1 MLSILDGRFVI
12 VQERST
18 VPVTTARGRHRTV
31 LTSTAERIS
40 FAYTHDEPMATP
52 VEEGFTGLHQ
62 IARLI
67 ADTASDAIVTIN
79 DQSTILFVNRGAEK
93 IFGYSRDEMIGQP
106 LTMLMPDY
114 LRNVHLT
121 SVQRYLETGK
131 KHTSWEAVPLPGLHK
146 DGAEISLELSFA
158 EFNEDGQHFFTG
170 IARDITDRKSAEDAL
185 KHREEYLRALIE
197 NAAEVISVLNP
208 DGKRRYISQSVE
220 RSLGFKP
227 EELIGRDPFE
237 LVHPDDVS
245 ELRKLFAAGL
255 TQPGF
260 IARREVRLR
269 TKDGS
274 WRIHE
279 ATGHNLLDDPVVRG
293 IVINSRDITDRK
305 LLERR
310 LLAQYKVAKIL
321 AESRSLDAS
330 ATTLLQAICESLGW
344 DLGQLWIADRDSDRL
359 RWLASWHTAAI
370 ASDFVEASRGRT
382 FARGIGLPGRIWA
395 DGQPSWIEDLA
406 SDPNFPRGP
415 VAAKIGLTSGF
426 GFPIKLGE
434 DVSGVMEFFRRDR
447 QTADPTL
454 LEVMAT
460 IGNQLG
466 QFIERNRVETERG
479 EFYQRE
485 QRARLEAE
493 TAMERMRRVQTVTEV
508 ALAYLSIDKL
518 LAELLDRVCEAM
530 DVDTVAIMLLEEDNK
545 LVALAAKGLR
555 VDKSIRVPIGAGF
568 AGRIA
573 ERRVPITI
581 EDIETAEFYTPFLR
595 ELGVKTLL
603 GVPLLI
609 EGRVVGVMHVGRFTP
624 RPFTDDDIRLLQLV
638 AFRVALAIDN
648 ARLFEEER
656 GARREAEAASRAK
669 DEFLTTV
676 SHELRTPLTPVIGW
690 VHMIRNGLLPASE
703 AAHGLEVIEKNSH
716 ALKRLIN
723 DLLDMSAILT
733 GKLRMDQ
740 SPLAL
745 ESAIRQAIETVRPS
759 AAAHDV
765 QLELSF
771 HDWSKEVVTGDQS
784 RLVQAF
790 SNLLDNAIKFSKPGG
805 VVKVVCE
812 TSEEDAVVR
821 VEDAGQG
828 IASEFLPFV
837 FERFRQEDGSKT
849 RAHGGLGLGLALVKS
864 FIESHNGTVR
874 AESAGHGRGSRFTVR
889 LPRRKHDPGLTE
901 QPPKTRVEII
911 SSRPHLM
918 IIEDDPDTLEILR
931 ATLEA
936 HGFRVTPYESGGE
949 TLRDAPQN
957 SVDLIISDIGMPEL
971 DGFELMRELRQ
982 LPTYKTVPAIALS
995 GYASQKDAKT
1005 ALAAG
1010 FNAHVSK
1017 PVDPAELISMVKSL
1031 LEKNQST
1038 KKI

>member
-1 MLSILDGRFVI
+1 M
-12 VQERST
+12 T
-18 VPVTTARGRHRTV
+18 
-31 LTSTAERIS
+31 
-40 FAYTHDEPMATP
+40 TP
-52 VEEGFTGLHQ
+52 VEETFTGLHQ

-67 ADTASDAIVTIN
+67 ADTASDAIITID
-79 DQSTILFVNRGAEK
+79 DQSTILFVNRGAQK
-93 IFGYSRDEMIGQP
+93 IFGHSQDEMVGQS

-114 LRNVHLT
+114 LRHVHRAG
-121 SVQRYLETGK
+121 VQRYLETGT

-146 DGAEISLELSFA
+146 DGTEISLELSFA
-158 EFNEDGQHFFTG
+158 EFNEDGKHFFTG
-170 IARDITDRKSAEDAL
+170 IARDITDRKRAEDAL
-185 KHREEYLRALIE
+185 KQREEYLRALIE
-197 NAAEVISVLNP
+197 NAAEIISVLNP
-208 DGKRRYISQSVE
+208 DGKRRYTSPSIE

-227 EELIGRDPFE
+227 EELIGKDPFE
-237 LVHPDDVS
+237 LVHPDDALD
-245 ELRKLFAAGL
+245 LRQLFATGL

-269 TKDGS
+269 AKDGS

-279 ATGHNLLDDPVVRG
+279 TTGQNLLNDPVVQG
-293 IVINSRDITDRK
+293 IVINSRDITARK
-305 LLERR
+305 RLERR
-310 LLAQYKVAKIL
+310 LIAQYKVAKIL

-330 ATTLLQAICESLGW
+330 ATMLLEAICESLGW
-344 DLGQLWIADRDSDRL
+344 DLGQFWIIDGESDVL
-359 RWLASWHTAAI
+359 RWLASWRVPAA
-370 ASDFVEASRGRT
+370 APDLEDASRGRT
-382 FARGIGLPGRIWA
+382 FARGVGLPGRIWEA
-395 DGQPSWIEDLA
+395 GESIWIGDLA
-406 SDPNFPRGP
+406 IDTNFPRGA
-415 VAAKIGLTSGF
+415 VAARSGLTSGF
-426 GFPIKLGE
+426 GFPIKLRE
-434 DVSGVMEFFRRDR
+434 EVSGVMEFFTRD
-447 QTADPTL
+447 QQIVDPTL
-454 LEVMAT
+454 LEVMTA

-466 QFIERNRVETERG
+466 QFIERNRIQTERS
-479 EFYQRE
+479 ELYERE

-493 TAMERMRRVQTVTEV
+493 IAMERMRRVQTVTEV

-530 DVDTVAIMLLEEDNK
+530 DVDTVAILLLEEDNK
-545 LVALAAKGLR
+545 LVTLAAKGLR
-555 VDKSIRVPIGAGF
+555 VDKSIRVPLGAGF
-568 AGRIA
+568 AGRVA
-573 ERRVPITI
+573 ERKQPMTI
-581 EDIETAEFYTPFLR
+581 DDIDTAELFTPFLR
-595 ELGVKTLL
+595 ELGVKSLL

-609 EGRVVGVMHVGRFTP
+609 EGRVVGVIHVGRLTP
-624 RPFTDDDIRLLQLV
+624 RPFTDDDVRLLQLV

-676 SHELRTPLTPVIGW
+676 SHELRTPLTPIIGW
-690 VHMIRNGLLPASE
+690 VHMIRNGLLPSSE

-745 ESAIRQAIETVRPS
+745 ESAIRQAIDTVRPS

-771 HDWSKEVVTGDQS
+771 HDWNKEVVTGDQS

-790 SNLLDNAIKFSKPGG
+790 SNLLDNAIKFSKSGG
-805 VVKVVCE
+805 VVKIICE
-812 TSEEDAVVR
+812 TTDEDALVR
-821 VEDAGQG
+821 IQDAGQG
-828 IASEFLPFV
+828 IATEFLPFV
-837 FERFRQEDGSKT
+837 FDRFRQEDGSKT

-864 FIESHNGTVR
+864 FIESHHGTVS
-874 AESAGHGRGSRFTVR
+874 AESAGHGQGSRFTVR
-889 LPRRKHDPGLTE
+889 LPRRKHETTPTE
-901 QPPKTRVEII
+901 QPSKPRVEVI

-918 IIEDDPDTLEILR
+918 VIEDDPDTLEILR

-936 HGFRVTPYESGGE
+936 HGFRVTGYESAAE
-949 TLRDAPQN
+949 TLREAPEN
-957 SVDLIISDIGMPEL
+957 SADLIISDIGMPEL

-982 LPTYKTVPAIALS
+982 LPAYSSVPAIALS
-995 GYASQKDAKT
+995 GYASQKDAKN

-1031 LEKNQST
+1031 LEKYQNAKRS
-1038 KKI
+1038 

>member
-1 MLSILDGRFVI
+1 MTI
-12 VQERST
+12 
-18 VPVTTARGRHRTV
+18 
-31 LTSTAERIS
+31 
-40 FAYTHDEPMATP
+40 P
-52 VEEGFTGLHQ
+52 VEETFTGLHQ

-67 ADTASDAIVTIN
+67 ADTASDAIITID

-93 IFGYSRDEMIGQP
+93 IFGYPRAEMVGQS

-114 LRNVHLT
+114 LRHVHLT
-121 SVQRYLETGK
+121 SVQRYLKTGN
-131 KHTSWEAVPLPGLHK
+131 KHTTWEAVPLPGLHK
-146 DGAEISLELSFA
+146 DGSEISLELSFA
-158 EFNEDGQHFFTG
+158 EFNQDGKHFFTG
-170 IARDITDRKSAEDAL
+170 IARDISDRKRAEDAL
-185 KHREEYLRALIE
+185 KQREEYLRALIE
-197 NAAEVISVLNP
+197 NSTEIISVLNP
-208 DGKRRYISQSVE
+208 DGKRRYISPTVE
-220 RSLGFKP
+220 GSLGFKP
-227 EELIGRDPFE
+227 EEMIGKDPFE
-237 LVHPDDVS
+237 LVHPDDVL

-260 IARREVRLR
+260 IARREIRLR
-269 TKDGS
+269 AKDGT
-274 WRIHE
+274 WRIHDT
-279 ATGHNLLDDPVVRG
+279 TGHNLLDDPIVRG
-293 IVINSRDITDRK
+293 VVINSRDITARK

-310 LLAQYKVAKIL
+310 LTAQYKVAKIL
-321 AESRSLDAS
+321 AESRSLETS
-330 ATTLLQAICESLGW
+330 SPMLLQAICESLGW
-344 DLGQLWIADRDSDRL
+344 DLGQFWIIDRDSNVL
-359 RWLASWHTAAI
+359 RWLASWHVAAVER
-370 ASDFVEASRGRT
+370 DFEEASRGRT
-382 FARGIGLPGRIWA
+382 FTRGVGLPGRIWES
-395 DGQPSWIEDLA
+395 GEPLWISDLA
-406 SDPNFPRGP
+406 TDTNFPRGA
-415 VAAKIGLTSGF
+415 VAVRTGLTSGF
-426 GFPIKLGE
+426 GFPVNLRGE
-434 DVSGVMEFFRRDR
+434 VSGVMEFFTRDS
-447 QTADPTL
+447 QTADPTM
-454 LEVMAT
+454 LEVMAA

-466 QFIERNRVETERG
+466 QFIERNRIESDRSEL
-479 EFYQRE
+479 YQRE

-493 TAMERMRRVQTVTEV
+493 IAMERMRRVQTVTEV

-530 DVDTVAIMLLEEDNK
+530 DVDTVAILLLEEDNK

-555 VDKSIRVPIGAGF
+555 VDKTIRVPVGAGF
-568 AGRIA
+568 AGRVA
-573 ERRVPITI
+573 ERKESVTVD
-581 EDIETAEFYTPFLR
+581 DIDTADLFTPFLR
-595 ELGVKTLL
+595 ERGVKSLL

-609 EGRVVGVMHVGRFTP
+609 EGRVVGVIHVGRLTA
-624 RPFTDDDIRLLQLV
+624 RQFTDDDIRLLQLV

-690 VHMIRNGLLPASE
+690 VHMIRNGLLPPSE

-771 HDWSKEVVTGDQS
+771 RDWNKEVVTGDQS

-790 SNLLDNAIKFSKPGG
+790 ANLLDNAIKFSTSGG
-805 VVKVVCE
+805 VVKIVCE
-812 TSEEDAVVR
+812 TSDDDAVVR
-821 VEDAGQG
+821 IEDAGQG
-828 IASEFLPFV
+828 IAPEFLPFV
-837 FERFRQEDGSKT
+837 FDRFRQEDGSKT

-864 FIESHNGTVR
+864 FIESHNGTVG
-874 AESAGHGRGSRFTVR
+874 AESGGHGEGSRFTVR
-889 LPRRKHDPGLTE
+889 LPRRKHEALPVE
-901 QPPKTRVEII
+901 PPPKPRVEVI

-918 IIEDDPDTLEILR
+918 IIEDDEDTLEILR

-936 HGFRVTPYESGGE
+936 HGFRVTPYESAAD
-949 TLRDAPQN
+949 TLREAPLN
-957 SVDLIISDIGMPEL
+957 AVDLIISDIGMPEL

-995 GYASQKDAKT
+995 GYASQTDAKN

-1031 LEKNQST
+1031 LH
-1038 KKI
+1038 KK

>member
-1 MLSILDGRFVI
+1 M
-12 VQERST
+12 T
-18 VPVTTARGRHRTV
+18 
-31 LTSTAERIS
+31 
-40 FAYTHDEPMATP
+40 TP
-52 VEEGFTGLHQ
+52 VEETFIGLHQ

-67 ADTASDAIVTIN
+67 ADTASDAIITID
-79 DQSTILFVNRGAEK
+79 DQSTILFVNRGAQK
-93 IFGYSRDEMIGQP
+93 IFGYTQDEMVGKS

-114 LRNVHLT
+114 LRHMHG
-121 SVQRYLETGK
+121 SGVQRYLETGN
-131 KHTSWEAVPLPGLHK
+131 KHISWEAVPLPGLHK
-146 DGAEISLELSFA
+146 NGSEISLELSFA
-158 EFNEDGQHFFTG
+158 EFNEDGKHFFTG
-170 IARDITDRKSAEDAL
+170 IARDITDRKRAEDAL
-185 KHREEYLRALIE
+185 KQREEYLRALIE
-197 NAAEVISVLNP
+197 NAAEIISVLNP
-208 DGKRRYISQSVE
+208 DGKRRYTSPSVE

-237 LVHPDDVS
+237 LVHPDDAP

-269 TKDGS
+269 AKDGS

-279 ATGHNLLDDPVVRG
+279 TTGQNLLNDPVVQG
-293 IVINSRDITDRK
+293 IVINSRDITARK
-305 LLERR
+305 RLERR
-310 LLAQYKVAKIL
+310 LIAQYKVAKIL

-330 ATTLLQAICESLGW
+330 ATMLLQAICESLGW
-344 DLGQLWIADRDSDRL
+344 DLGQFWIIDRESDVL
-359 RWLASWHTAAI
+359 RWLASWRVPTATP
-370 ASDFVEASRGRT
+370 DFEDASRGRT
-382 FARGIGLPGRIWA
+382 FARGVGLPGRIWEA
-395 DGQPSWIEDLA
+395 GEPIWISDLA
-406 SDPNFPRGP
+406 TDTNFPRAA
-415 VAAKIGLTSGF
+415 VATRSGLTSGF
-426 GFPIKLGE
+426 GFPIKLRE
-434 DVSGVMEFFRRDR
+434 EVSGVMEFFTRD
-447 QTADPTL
+447 QQIVDPTL
-454 LEVMAT
+454 LEVMAA

-466 QFIERNRVETERG
+466 QFIERNRIQTERS
-479 EFYQRE
+479 ELYERE

-493 TAMERMRRVQTVTEV
+493 IAMERMRRVQTVTEV

-555 VDKSIRVPIGAGF
+555 VDKSIRVPLGAGF
-568 AGRIA
+568 AGRVA
-573 ERRVPITI
+573 ERREPITI
-581 EDIETAEFYTPFLR
+581 DDIDTAELFTPFLR
-595 ELGVKTLL
+595 ELGVKSLL

-609 EGRVVGVMHVGRFTP
+609 EGRVVGVMHVGRLTA
-624 RPFTDDDIRLLQLV
+624 RQFTDDDVRLLQLV

-745 ESAIRQAIETVRPS
+745 ESAIRQAIDTVRPS

-771 HDWSKEVVTGDQS
+771 RDWNKEVVTGDQS

-790 SNLLDNAIKFSKPGG
+790 SNLLDNAIKFSKSGG
-805 VVKVVCE
+805 VVKIVCE
-812 TSEEDAVVR
+812 TADEDALVR
-821 VEDAGQG
+821 IEDAGQG

-837 FERFRQEDGSKT
+837 FDRFRQEDGSKT

-864 FIESHNGTVR
+864 FIESHHGTVS
-874 AESAGHGRGSRFTVR
+874 AESAGHGQGSRFTVR
-889 LPRRKHDPGLTE
+889 LPRRKHETTLTE
-901 QPPKTRVEII
+901 QPSKPRVEII

-918 IIEDDPDTLEILR
+918 VIEDDPDTLEILR

-936 HGFRVTPYESGGE
+936 HGFRVTGYESAAE
-949 TLRDAPQN
+949 TLREAPEN
-957 SVDLIISDIGMPEL
+957 SADLIISDIGMPEL

-982 LPTYKTVPAIALS
+982 LPAYKSVPAVALS
-995 GYASQKDAKT
+995 GYASQKDAKN

-1017 PVDPAELISMVKSL
+1017 PVDPAELINIINKL
-1031 LEKNQST
+1031 LMKR
-1038 KKI
+1038 